1 MPVLLKLT
9 CPLAGVWKIEETS
22 EELLAMLEHPSDY
35 MPYLQ
40 KLKTEKRRQE
50 WLACRVLLKEL
61 MGQEQPIAYHDDGA
75 PYLSASPLSLSISH
89 TNGYAAVILQDK
101 DAAGIDIE
109 YRSDRVLKIRSR
121 FMSSEEDASVC
132 PGHEVEHLL
141 VYWCA
146 KEALFKMIRQQDVDF
161 IRHLHVEPFV
171 YSPSGEI
178 RVYETRTPEQNSY
191 LLKYNIL
198 PDFVLVYSISY

>member
-1 MPVLLKLT
+1 MPLFWKHT
-9 CPLAGVWKIEETS
+9 DSHAGIWKIEETS

-35 MPYLQ
+35 MLHLQ

-75 PYLSASPLSLSISH
+75 PYLPASPLSLSISH
-89 TNGYAAVILQDK
+89 TNGYAAVLLQDK
-101 DAAGIDIE
+101 EAAGIDIE

-121 FMSSEEDASVC
+121 FMSADEDASVS
-132 PGHEVEHLL
+132 PSHEVEHLL
-141 VYWCA
+141 IYWCA

-161 IRHLHVEPFV
+161 IKHLHVEPFA

-178 RVYETRTPEQNSY
+178 RVYETRTPERKSY
-191 LLKYNIL
+191 LLKYNVL
-198 PDFVLVYSISY
+198 PDFVLVYSISH